1 MNMLAV
7 RSTHLVYKRALILS
21 PDEFIADAG
30 IEGEEDYDAVR
41 RTADH
46 ARYDRRVREMDD
58 RDLEQVAEDISQRY
72 RRTAVRY
79 TGEMSDVPQRLLMP
93 SVHDAN
99 LWQVRVRVSV
109 LYPLRNHPY
118 QAISLLLPSPAKNV
132 TLSSV
137 SCGKLS
143 TCPSA
148 IVPCRYCPPFN
159 GIPCQE

>member
-7 RSTHLVYKRALILS
+7 RSTHVVYKRALILS

-99 LWQVRVRVSV
+99 LWQVRVKVSFLTRLCRVSCTHTV
-109 LYPLRNHPY
+109 GWI
-118 QAISLLLPSPAKNV
+118 AW
-132 TLSSV
+132 
-137 SCGKLS
+137 
-143 TCPSA
+143 
-148 IVPCRYCPPFN
+148 
-159 GIPCQE
+159 

>member
-1 MNMLAV
+1 MEAEVDEDEDEEEEEDEYANSASRVLMRL
-7 RSTHLVYKRALILS
+7 LVLTSII
-21 PDEFIADAG
+21 DEFIADAG

-99 LWQVRVRVSV
+99 LWQVRVKVSFLTRLWRVSCTHTV
-109 LYPLRNHPY
+109 GWI
-118 QAISLLLPSPAKNV
+118 AW
-132 TLSSV
+132 
-137 SCGKLS
+137 
-143 TCPSA
+143 
-148 IVPCRYCPPFN
+148 
-159 GIPCQE
+159 

>member
-1 MNMLAV
+1 MIKV
-7 RSTHLVYKRALILS
+7 RPRLLTRLHVLTRAI
-21 PDEFIADAG
+21 DQFIADAG
-30 IEGEEDYDAVR
+30 IDGEEDYDAVR

-99 LWQVRVRVSV
+99 LWQVRVKVSFLTRLWRVSCTHTV
-109 LYPLRNHPY
+109 GWI
-118 QAISLLLPSPAKNV
+118 AW
-132 TLSSV
+132 
-137 SCGKLS
+137 
-143 TCPSA
+143 
-148 IVPCRYCPPFN
+148 
-159 GIPCQE
+159 

>member
-1 MNMLAV
+1 MLV
-7 RSTHLVYKRALILS
+7 LTSVI
-21 PDEFIADAG
+21 DEFIADAG

-99 LWQVRVRVSV
+99 LWQVRVKVSRLSRLGV
-109 LYPLRNHPY
+109 YPAL
-118 QAISLLLPSPAKNV
+118 
-132 TLSSV
+132 TLSV
-137 SCGKLS
+137 
-143 TCPSA
+143 A
-148 IVPCRYCPPFN
+148 
-159 GIPCQE
+159 

>member
-1 MNMLAV
+1 MEAEVDEDEDEEEEEDEYANSASRVLT
-7 RSTHLVYKRALILS
+7 RLLVLTSVI
-21 PDEFIADAG
+21 DEFIADAG

-99 LWQVRVRVSV
+99 LWQVRVKVSFLTRLWRVSCTHAV
-109 LYPLRNHPY
+109 GWI
-118 QAISLLLPSPAKNV
+118 AW
-132 TLSSV
+132 
-137 SCGKLS
+137 
-143 TCPSA
+143 
-148 IVPCRYCPPFN
+148 
-159 GIPCQE
+159 